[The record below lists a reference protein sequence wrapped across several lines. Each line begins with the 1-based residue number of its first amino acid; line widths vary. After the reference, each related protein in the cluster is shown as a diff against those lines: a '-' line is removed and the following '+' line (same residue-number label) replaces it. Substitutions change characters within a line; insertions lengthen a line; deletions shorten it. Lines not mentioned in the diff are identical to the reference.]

1 MTNEIEKWEKVIYV
15 AGPYRAD
22 TPWKVEQNVRRAEE
36 AALYI
41 WLSGAI
47 ALCPHTMT
55 RNYDKTGTDEMW
67 IKGTKELLRRCD
79 GVFLIYGWENSEGT
93 MGELE
98 LADERGIPVFD
109 NVILDSSGED
119 DGVTLNNTLALQRLH
134 QWLSYPG
141 SYDIEASKRRR
152 HWWVRVMVDNLLRL
166 REGLEKGEFPSGEV
180 EGSISGVP
188 DHVRARWKRIQEWQ
202 SSGEMMQAFEQWE
215 EAIEKGGPD
224 PPPIRDYIAD
234 TDEHEAVPFDVD
246 GAVVKAEMKLKP
258 MKPKSKL
265 DLSMSG
271 SKYTGE

>member
-166 REGLEKGEFPSGEV
+166 RKAMDKGEFPASADAN
-180 EGSISGVP
+180 EGTIIGVP

-202 SSGEMMQAFEQWE
+202 SSGEMMDAFAEWE
-215 EAIEKGGPD
+215 KAIDKGGPD
-224 PPPIRDYIAD
+224 PPSILDRVAD
-234 TDEHEAVPFDVD
+234 TDEHEVAKLNVNGTVIT
-246 GAVVKAEMKLKP
+246 AEVELKP
-258 MKPKSKL
+258 M
-265 DLSMSG
+265 
-271 SKYTGE
+271 EEE